1 MQQSEQAWH
10 DVLYASHQG
19 RDLVVPHAIRD
30 RYLSASGTPRFQL
43 ECLFTLMGDLT
54 GRRVLVVG
62 CGDDSTT
69 VLMALKGAEV
79 WAFDLSEQAVRL
91 QRQMAVA
98 NGVADRVHLLV
109 CAAEEFPFAD
119 HSFDLIV
126 GVAILH
132 HIPDHLAALPPK
144 LVRALAADGRALFV
158 EPVVLSRMLG
168 RVLAWL
174 PGHQDIS
181 PGERQLIQ
189 ADLDHFSTAFRVNLH
204 GFCLLARCD
213 RLVLNGP
220 LETAS
225 RWRRLLV
232 HVFHWADHVVLSLP
246 MFRSLAGVAVL
257 ELNPRSTPAPRAPG
271 AAPVPVQAAAFRM

>member
-10 DVLYASHQG
+10 DALYASHQG
-19 RDLVVPHAIRD
+19 RDLVVPRAIRE
-30 RYLSASGTPRFQL
+30 RYLSASGSPRFQL
-43 ECLFTLMGDLT
+43 EHLFTLMGDLE

-69 VLMALKGAEV
+69 VLLALKGADV
-79 WAFDLSEQAVRL
+79 WAFDLSEEAVRL

-98 NGVADRVHLLV
+98 NGVEHRVHLLV

-132 HIPDHLAALPPK
+132 HIPDHLAALPPR
-144 LVRALAADGRALFV
+144 LARALAPGGRALFV
-158 EPVVLSRMLG
+158 EPVILSRTLG

-181 PGERQLIQ
+181 PGERQLMQ
-189 ADLDHFSTAFRVNLH
+189 ADLDHFSRVFTVSLH

-213 RLVLNGP
+213 RFVLNGP

-232 HVFHWADHVVLSLP
+232 HAFHWADHVVLRVP

-257 ELNPRSTPAPRAPG
+257 ELRPRAS
-271 AAPVPVQAAAFRM
+271 PVPRRPGLEPATVFTM

>member
-19 RDLVVPHAIRD
+19 RDLVVPQAIRE
-30 RYLSASGTPRFQL
+30 RYLSASGNPRFQL
-43 ECLFTLMGDLT
+43 EHLFTLMGDLK

-69 VLMALKGAEV
+69 VLLALKGADV
-79 WAFDLSEQAVRL
+79 WAFDLSEEAVRL
-91 QRQMAVA
+91 QRSMAEA
-98 NGVADRVHLLV
+98 NGVAGRVHLLV
-109 CAAEEFPFAD
+109 CAAEEFPFAA

-132 HIPDHLAALPPK
+132 HIPDHLAALPPR
-144 LVRALAADGRALFV
+144 LARALAPGGLALFV
-158 EPVVLSRMLG
+158 EPVVLSRTLG

-189 ADLDHFSTAFRVNLH
+189 ADLDHFSTVFRVSLH
-204 GFCLLARCD
+204 GYCLLARGD
-213 RLVLNGP
+213 RFVLNGP
-220 LETAS
+220 LETAA

-232 HVFHWADHVVLSLP
+232 HAFHWVDHVVLQLP
-246 MFRSLAGVAVL
+246 MFRSLAGVVVL
-257 ELNPRSTPAPRAPG
+257 ELSPRASPAPRAVGPEP
-271 AAPVPVQAAAFRM
+271 ATVFTM